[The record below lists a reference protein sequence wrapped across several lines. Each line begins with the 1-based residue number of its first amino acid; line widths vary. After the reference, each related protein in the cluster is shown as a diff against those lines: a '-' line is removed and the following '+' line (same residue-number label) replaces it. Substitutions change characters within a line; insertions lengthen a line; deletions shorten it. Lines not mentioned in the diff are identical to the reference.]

1 MYYAYHIDHVP
12 EPLAARYPNHAVY
25 GALAIFGES
34 LEDLTGIELTPEE
47 INSYVGT
54 NADESHMAGL
64 ADEGNEDQARIDA
77 RAALMAALQK
87 LTPDS
92 REIRVTSQQGKLLH
106 NDWLASQPQTDI

>member
-1 MYYAYHIDHVP
+1 MYYAYHTDFIP
-12 EPLAARYPNHAVY
+12 EALAARYPNHATY

-34 LEDLTGIELTPEE
+34 LEALTGIELTAEE

-92 REIRVTSQQGKLLH
+92 QEIRVTSQQGKLLH
-106 NDWLASQPQTDI
+106 DEWLTSQPQTDI